1 MLNCVFISYTVPPG
15 FTSVNVCLDVNVTRY
30 TELDI
35 YYSVS
40 SCGKIKVMDR
50 YVTSM
55 TKIILSERANSP

>member
-15 FTSVNVCLDVNVTRY
+15 FTSVSVCLDVNMTHY

-40 SCGKIKVMDR
+40 SCGKLQVLDR

-55 TKIILSERANSP
+55 TKMILSERTNSL